1 MKVNNMNV
9 MIKEINERLEQ
20 LVNQCNDGIVKE
32 AMLYSLL
39 APGKRLRPL
48 LLLYILKAYDI
59 DYHQYLDFA
68 CAIEMIHT
76 YSLIHDDL
84 PGMDNDD
91 LRRGRPTCHK
101 KFDEATAILAGDAL
115 LNLAV
120 NTVLHVECNSDL
132 KIKVCDALF
141 EASGVNG
148 MIYGQ
153 QLDLYY
159 ENKNAN
165 LDQLKEIHKNKTG
178 KLITIPMQI
187 ASLIANVKD
196 LQIWTQ
202 IGFDLGLAF
211 QIQDD
216 VLDVIGNQ
224 ELLGKKVGSDEASH
238 KSTYVTLLGIE
249 KSQEM
254 VNDLFD
260 NCYNNVRNLN
270 INSDIVCN
278 LFDSILKRVS

>member
-1 MKVNNMNV
+1 MDQLKE
-9 MIKEINERLEQ
+9 EINQQ
-20 LVNQCNDGIVKE
+20 LLKLLSSVKEGKVKE
-32 AMLYSLL
+32 AMTYSLL

-48 LLLYILKAYDI
+48 LFIYVLKAYQM
-59 DYHQYLDFA
+59 DYHAYLDIA

-101 KFDEATAILAGDAL
+101 QFDEATAILAGDAL
-115 LNLAV
+115 LNLSV
-120 NTVLHVECNSDL
+120 NTILNMSIDNDL
-132 KIKVCDALF
+132 KVAIMTRLY

-153 QLDLYY
+153 QQDLAF
-159 ENKNAN
+159 ENQNAS
-165 LDQLKEIHKNKTG
+165 LQQLQDIHHHKTG
-178 KLITIPMQI
+178 E
-187 ASLIANVKD
+187 LIAVSMQLAALIAKKD
-196 LQIWTQ
+196 DYQYWAQ

-216 VLDVIGNQ
+216 ILDVVG
-224 ELLGKKVGSDEASH
+224 EEEKLGKKVGSDLDNH

-249 KSQEM
+249 ESQKKVEE
-254 VNDLFD
+254 LFQ
-260 NCYNNVRNLN
+260 NCYENVYSMR
-270 INSDIVCN
+270 INHGLILQILTV
-278 LFDSILKRVS
+278 ILKRVN